1 VSAPPPALTKARRKS
16 NNVVPGLVFA
26 APVCATLALF
36 LFPAFIIQP
45 FRFQSPR
52 ALILAMAIRQQAPFW
67 TLLTAGAAFLVAR
80 LLWRRISRWK
90 KGVLVVGLLLASAAA
105 VMARV
110 DYFEW
115 MFHPVPIAGF
125 DSVSSSKGDPSEMV
139 MAVHVEGDA
148 RAYPIFEMAYH
159 HVLNDVVGGVPIAVT
174 Y

>member
-1 VSAPPPALTKARRKS
+1 VSAPTVAEVHGKS
-16 NNVVPGLVFA
+16 KNAIPWMVFSGLVC
-26 APVCATLALF
+26 VTVALF
-36 LFPAFIIQP
+36 LFPAIIIQP

-52 ALILAMAIRQQAPFW
+52 WLIRAMAVRQQAPFW
-67 TLLTAGAAFLVAR
+67 TLLTAGAALVVAL

-90 KGVLVVGLLLASAAA
+90 KVALVTGLCLAAGAT

-110 DYFEW
+110 DYFEL
-115 MFHPVPIAGF
+115 MFHPVPMAGF
-125 DSVSSSKGDPSEMV
+125 DSAGSSKVDPSEMV
-139 MAVHVEGDA
+139 MAVNFNGDA